1 MPRCCCARASKT
13 CCCFARLCVSACSR
27 SATCRMISQMLPR
40 MFRLLHAFR
49 TPFETS
55 LHTALHAASCSGCE
69 LHMFWRMVRMLC
81 CMLRCMLR
89 MLRRIMCML
98 RRVLHILCPHA
109 AHVRVELN
117 VAVQLRTFSR
127 CLHMLPRTVLRI
139 MFLSFPLCSHA
150 TESACRAHFPQQV
163 FAHSHFMLKLSTA
176 KRSERKACGLC
187 EAKHPRCS

>member
-1 MPRCCCARASKT
+1 MLLLCTFVCFSMFPLSDLSHDLTDVASH
-13 CCCFARLCVSACSR
+13 VSAVACV
-27 SATCRMISQMLPR
+27 PNVPP
-40 MFRLLHAFR
+40 
-49 TPFETS
+49 PFETTS

-81 CMLRCMLR
+81 CMLRCML
-89 MLRRIMCML
+89 LRRIMCML
-98 RRVLHILCPHA
+98 RRVLRILCPHA

-139 MFLSFPLCSHA
+139 MFLSFPMCSHA

-176 KRSERKACGLC
+176 RRSERKACGLC